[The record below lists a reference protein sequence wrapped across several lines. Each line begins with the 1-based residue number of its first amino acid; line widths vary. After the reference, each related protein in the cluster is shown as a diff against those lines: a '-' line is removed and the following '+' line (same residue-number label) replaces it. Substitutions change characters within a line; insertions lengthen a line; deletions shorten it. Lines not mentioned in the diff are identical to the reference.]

1 MYFLSSGHRGRVIGY
16 LLVVS
21 IGMLTVGPRGTSI
34 LGCSLLLGEEIT
46 GHLQLPLISHRVR
59 LEPSEKPVGGFCPV
73 LWKYKKTETN
83 VFQPSSSKLC
93 PFTVLNMHVQIDFVH
108 LPPQPNHLFSLKTD
122 IFMCCYHVIMCCCSA
137 GSYSISETFT
147 SRHKGWVR
155 RGCRERGVRSHHFN
169 SFFMGCK
176 TCPSWHQLSLSLS
189 FLYSFAVSMISM
201 KKPWIKFPT
210 WETHLSGD
218 VNAWLTPLPV
228 GLQTWHSLMVLECWH
243 GWVVK
248 AKHR

>member
-1 MYFLSSGHRGRVIGY
+1 MFSSLAAVNSALSQSLTCMFKLILSIYPLNLTIYFPWRLTFLCVATM
-16 LLVVS
+16 LLCVAA
-21 IGMLTVGPRGTSI
+21 
-34 LGCSLLLGEEIT
+34 
-46 GHLQLPLISHRVR
+46 LPVAI
-59 LEPSEKPVGGFCPV
+59 
-73 LWKYKKTETN
+73 
-83 VFQPSSSKLC
+83 VFQK
-93 PFTVLNMHVQIDFVH
+93 H
-108 LPPQPNHLFSLKTD
+108 LLPDTKD
-122 IFMCCYHVIMCCCSA
+122 EW
-137 GSYSISETFT
+137 G
-147 SRHKGWVR
+147 G
-155 RGCRERGVRSHHFN
+155 GCRERGVRSHHFN

-189 FLYSFAVSMISM
+189 FLSSFAVSMISM

-243 GWVVK
+243 GWVAK